1 MGKNPADQFYWQ
13 DFYRDLHE
21 HPLEIVGA
29 WILIL
34 CKLWYEPERGQGTKT
49 LEAWTKVFSAKSKKN
64 ALKILKYLKDSN
76 ISTIPTDLSKNCNFY
91 NSEHLI
97 TVVSRKMV
105 EREKQRKTD
114 TLRNKDYYEK
124 SKKKDDFSIN
134 SAVVSAPIQQVI
146 QQDFPVTSSYLL
158 TSNIKKQLPTYQQT
172 VDKPVDNLETDP
184 QDDYAERID
193 LLRDKLGLQYW
204 RTGRDNVHAWIMYQV
219 KKKIKAKAIL
229 YCLMRVDEERPD
241 HPWAYCEGILKKY
254 NDSELHKK
262 DNIFNDI
269 LEKMKRL

>member
-34 CKLWYEPERGQGTKT
+34 CKLWYEPERGKGIKT
-49 LEAWTKVFSAKSKKN
+49 LDEWA
-64 ALKILKYLKDSN
+64 KILGKTNKKSLQ
-76 ISTIPTDLSKNCNFY
+76 ILSKIQTKNIGNVSPKLEKCIKNMPK
-91 NSEHLI
+91 NVLI
-97 TVVSRKMV
+97 EVVSRRMV
-105 EREKQRKTD
+105 EREKQRKYD
-114 TLRNKDYYEK
+114 SIRNKDYYQRTK
-124 SKKKDDFSIN
+124 NNPNFSGN
-134 SAVVSAPIQQVI
+134 SADENKIIQQEI
-146 QQDFPVTSSYLL
+146 PDSSSYLL
-158 TSNIKKQLPTYQQT
+158 TSNIKKQLPTYQQP
-172 VDKPVDNLETDP
+172 VDKPVDNSQTET
-184 QDDYAERID
+184 QDEYAEHID
-193 LLRDKLGLQYW
+193 KLRDKLGLQYW

-219 KKKIKAKAIL
+219 KRNIKAKAIL

-269 LEKMKRL
+269 VEKMKRL